1 MIYATALLL
10 AELTQFCLHWGTHTY
25 IKSRLQ
31 WDWSGQQFAM
41 QRCAVP
47 MVNGGVRVP
56 SRRLGTLA
64 VNWPWWFGF
73 SGLSCSMSYLYMFF
87 YICHYIFIEWYIYIV
102 IYCVCLFYQ
111 NDISIKYLEPLWPLF
126 LGFNPASKRKLK
138 FPMKT
143 VISRFQVHLGCPSWT
158 NQHDSIEVTIRWYD
172 WVVQFGPKIFQN

>member
-10 AELTQFCLHWGTHTY
+10 AELTQFSLHWGTHTY

-47 MVNGGVRVP
+47 MVNGGVGVP

-73 SGLSCSMSYLYMFF
+73 SGLSCSRSYLYMFF
-87 YICHYIFIEWYIYIV
+87 TYVIIYLLNISYMLCIFILSKWYIKK
-102 IYCVCLFYQ
+102 
-111 NDISIKYLEPLWPLF
+111 ISGTSLT
-126 LGFNPASKRKLK
+126 S
-138 FPMKT
+138 
-143 VISRFQVHLGCPSWT
+143 ISGIQPRLQKKAKISNGCPSWT
-158 NQHDSIEVTIRWYD
+158 NQHDRIEVTIRWYD
-172 WVVQFGPKIFQN
+172 WVKQFGPKIFQN